1 MNYSYICGEKTFP
14 TEAEASKYAI
24 EVFFQ
29 SGSILGVARVEVNSD
44 DDRMNLIDSV
54 IFQIKLDMENGDL
67 TAVEELLNL
76 IPSKNLYSFLSDEVK
91 EACLTAK
98 EEMQSV

>member
-1 MNYSYICGEKTFP
+1 MNYSYICGGKSFS
-14 TEAEASKYAI
+14 TEAAALKYAS
-24 EVFFQ
+24 EVYIKYKI
-29 SGSILGVARVEVNSD
+29 ILGVAKIEEHYENK
-44 DDRMNLIDSV
+44 MNLIDAV